1 MTNSSLAVSSASL
14 THLIKMSEPVFTSFI
29 LAALGRISLNC
40 DLVFIMLSVVISA
53 IGSEPLSSA
62 PASLVGV
69 IFSTG
74 SNLSFALRNIGT
86 KYFPEKDSSS
96 SSKTTLA
103 GFASMSLVG
112 LLVIFP
118 LLLTVLLCTPHHINH
133 HSQDLLISS
142 LCHAVY
148 NTVSLTLVLA
158 VFNPVQHSLLNVG
171 KRISIVIA
179 LYVFSQRVLSPLNI
193 VSAAVCLLVC
203 VSGVRAVREQGETR
217 GATLPTHTTYWAGI
231 LVR

>member
-40 DLVFIMLSVVISA
+40 DLVFIMISVVISA

-69 IFSTG
+69 IFSVG

-96 SSKTTLA
+96 KTTLA

-112 LLVIFP
+112 FLAIFP
-118 LLLTVLLCTPHHINH
+118 LLLAVLLLTPHHINH

-193 VSAAVCLLVC
+193 VSAGVCLLVC
-203 VSGVRAVREQGETR
+203 VSGVRAVREQGESR
-217 GATLPTHTTYWAGI
+217 GATNTKYWAGI

>member
-29 LAALGRISLNC
+29 LAALGRIMINC
-40 DLVFIMLSVVISA
+40 DLVFVMFSVVISA

-62 PASLVGV
+62 QSSLVGV
-69 IFSTG
+69 IFSVA
-74 SNLSFALRNIGT
+74 SNLCFALRNIGT
-86 KYFPEKDSSS
+86 KYFPEKDSSAP
-96 SSKTTLA
+96 SKTTLA

-112 LLVIFP
+112 LLAIFP
-118 LLLTVLLCTPHHINH
+118 LLLTVLLSTPDHLNY
-133 HSQDLLISS
+133 HSQELLVSS

-148 NTVSLTLVLA
+148 NIVSLTLVLA

-203 VSGVRAVREQGETR
+203 VTGVRAVREQGETK
-217 GATLPTHTTYWAGI
+217 GTNKTKYWAGI

>member
-53 IGSEPLSSA
+53 IGSEPLSNV

-69 IFSTG
+69 IFSVG

-86 KYFPEKDSSS
+86 KYFPDKQSSS
-96 SSKTTLA
+96 PSKTTLA

-112 LLVIFP
+112 LLVISP
-118 LLLTVLLCTPHHINH
+118 SLLTVLLCTPHHINYQ
-133 HSQDLLISS
+133 SQDLLISS

-179 LYVFSQRVLSPLNI
+179 LYVFSQRVLSPGNI
-193 VSAAVCLLVC
+193 VSAGVCLLVC
-203 VSGVRAVREQGETR
+203 LSGVRAVREQGESSNTR
-217 GATLPTHTTYWAGI
+217 YWAGI

>member
-29 LAALGRISLNC
+29 LAALGRLTINC
-40 DLVFIMLSVVISA
+40 DLVLIILTLIISA

-62 PASLVGV
+62 PDSLVGV
-69 IFSTG
+69 IFSMG
-74 SNLSFALRNIGT
+74 SNLSLALRNIGT
-86 KYFPEKDSSS
+86 KYFSEKDSSPC
-96 SSKTTLA
+96 KTTLA

-112 LLVIFP
+112 LLVISPF
-118 LLLTVLLCTPHHINH
+118 LVAVLLSTPHHVNYL
-133 HSQDLLISS
+133 SQDLLISS
-142 LCHAVY
+142 LSHALY

-158 VFNPVQHSLLNVG
+158 LFNPVQHSLLNVG

-179 LYVFSQRVLSPLNI
+179 LYVTSQRVLSPINI
-193 VSAAVCLLVC
+193 LSATVCLLIC
-203 VSGVRAVREQGETR
+203 LSGVRAVREQGETK
-217 GATLPTHTTYWAGI
+217 GGIKNIKYWAGV

>member
-1 MTNSSLAVSSASL
+1 
-14 THLIKMSEPVFTSFI
+14 MSKPVFTSFI
-29 LAALGRISLNC
+29 LTALGRLSFNC
-40 DLVFIMLSVVISA
+40 DLIFIMLSVVISA

-69 IFSTG
+69 IFSVG
-74 SNLSFALRNIGT
+74 SNLSFALRNIGA
-86 KYFPEKDSSS
+86 KYFPEKDSS

-118 LLLTVLLCTPHHINH
+118 SLLTVLLLTPHHINH

-179 LYVFSQRVLSPLNI
+179 LYVFSQRVLSPVNI
-193 VSAAVCLLVC
+193 VSAGVCLLVC
-203 VSGVRAVREQGETR
+203 VSGVRAVREQGEAR
-217 GATLPTHTTYWAGI
+217 ATNNTKYWAGI